1 MSHSSEN
8 LNTRSRLC
16 DCGHLGTVKTSW
28 TNDNPGR
35 RFLICERIEC
45 GKFKWWD
52 PPMCSRSKAITPGLL
67 RRLNRHEMRW
77 QSVGVYGVQI
87 RDESVVFMC
96 VGTNIEQKNT
106 TLF

>member
-1 MSHSSEN
+1 MSHSSKN
-8 LNTRSRLC
+8 SNTRSRLC

-52 PPMCSRSKAITPGLL
+52 PPMCSRSKPIIPGLL
-67 RRLNRHEMRW
+67 RRLNRHEDEMAKVELKMKKYKRACLILL
-77 QSVGVYGVQI
+77 SVLLLQLVWI
-87 RDESVVFMC
+87 
-96 VGTNIEQKNT
+96 
-106 TLF
+106 LFG